1 MKEDSNQS
9 VAILFLFFSLLDV
22 RLHYAFRH
30 RLHLR
35 RSRQAQC
42 SAH

>member
-1 MKEDSNQS
+1 MKEDGNPS

-22 RLHYAFRH
+22 HLHNAFRH

-42 SAH
+42 SAR

>member
-22 RLHYAFRH
+22 RLHHVVRR

>member
-1 MKEDSNQS
+1 MKEDGNPS
-9 VAILFLFFSLLDV
+9 VAVLFLFALLDV
-22 RLHYAFRH
+22 HLHNAFRR

-42 SAH
+42 SAR

>member
-1 MKEDSNQS
+1 MKEDSNPS
-9 VAILFLFFSLLDV
+9 VAILFLFFSLLGV
-22 RLHYAFRH
+22 RLYYAFRR

-42 SAH
+42 SAR